1 MIVGT
6 NFDSAQ
12 VNSEV
17 HRGSKSV
24 PTGLTV
30 PKPNVIEN
38 YNSGMG
44 GVDKL
49 DWMVNKYRIMIR
61 SKKWYWNLVTNM
73 VDVTISN
80 AHILYNLVQE
90 RKVDLLDFRR
100 SIAVAYLKTTR
111 KRKIVAPGSPS
122 RSLRYDNMGHFII
135 TRDVQRRCQGSLC
148 KSKPKNLL
156 RKMFGYIMQELFCSL
171 PHSVML
177 SFALF
182 LLFQMKTSKLSF

>member
-135 TRDVQRRCQGSLC
+135 TRDAQRRCQGSLC
-148 KSKPKNLL
+148 KSKPKTYCAKCLVTLCKN
-156 RKMFGYIMQELFCSL
+156 Y
-171 PHSVML
+171 
-177 SFALF
+177 FAAYHT
-182 LLFQMKTSKLSF
+182 Q